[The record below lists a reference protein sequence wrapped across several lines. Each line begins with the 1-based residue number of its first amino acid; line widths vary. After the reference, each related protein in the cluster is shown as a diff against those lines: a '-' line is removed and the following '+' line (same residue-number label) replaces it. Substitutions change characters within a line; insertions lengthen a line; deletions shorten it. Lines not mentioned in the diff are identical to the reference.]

1 MGIVNKVMEIMMRS
15 RMKAVEES
23 IKNPVATQERVLFD
37 NLKMA
42 KHTIYGKEFGFNH
55 VRTMH
60 DYQEIVPLVHYEE
73 FEPYIEL
80 ARKGEKDVS
89 WAGKIGWFAK
99 SSGTTN
105 AKSKFIPISKES
117 LEDCHYAAGKTMF
130 ALYLNANPETEIFLH
145 KNLRIGGSSE
155 LYQHYDTRFGDLSAI
170 LIDNLPFYAEMKNI
184 PNKEI
189 SLMSE
194 WGAKMD
200 AIANAAI
207 GEDVGS
213 LTGVPSWMLVMLNHV
228 LGQTN
233 NIYINDIWPKVEV
246 FFHGGISFQP
256 YAENYDK
263 ITNKPLNYIEIYNA
277 SEGYFAVQD
286 TLNTKEMLLLL
297 DNGIFYEFIPMEE
310 FGSQTPTVLTIA
322 DVEIGKNYAMVIS
335 TNGGLW
341 RYIIGDTVRFT
352 SRNPHRIV
360 VTGRTKHYIN
370 AFGEELIIENAEAA
384 LKKACSETHAILMD
398 YTAAPIFMR
407 ERDKGAHEW
416 MIEFTKEPDDYAL
429 FAELLDQTLQ
439 ELNSDYE
446 AKRYKSITLNP
457 PKIHYAQPGLFMEWM
472 KLRGKLGGQNKV
484 PRLANTREYLEPLLV
499 LNETTF

>member
-335 TNGGLW
+335 TNGGYGVILLETPFVLLRETPTELW
-341 RYIIGDTVRFT
+341 
-352 SRNPHRIV
+352 
-360 VTGRTKHYIN
+360 
-370 AFGEELIIENAEAA
+370 
-384 LKKACSETHAILMD
+384 
-398 YTAAPIFMR
+398 
-407 ERDKGAHEW
+407 
-416 MIEFTKEPDDYAL
+416 
-429 FAELLDQTLQ
+429 
-439 ELNSDYE
+439 
-446 AKRYKSITLNP
+446 
-457 PKIHYAQPGLFMEWM
+457 
-472 KLRGKLGGQNKV
+472 
-484 PRLANTREYLEPLLV
+484 
-499 LNETTF
+499 